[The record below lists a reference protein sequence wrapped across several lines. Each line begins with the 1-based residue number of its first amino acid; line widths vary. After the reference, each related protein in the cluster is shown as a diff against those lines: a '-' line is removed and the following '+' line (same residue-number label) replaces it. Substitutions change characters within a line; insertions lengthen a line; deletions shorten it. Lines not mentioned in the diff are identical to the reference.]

1 MKNQILFRA
10 KSVEKNEWVT
20 GFYTEEYDISVN
32 KEDSNGCIVECGTR
46 NSYSIFNQDNE
57 KTWTE
62 VKKETV
68 GQLFAGM
75 PAINSD
81 KLFQK
86 DIIQVENEKYHLDNF
101 FDWHISYSTIQ
112 KEITL
117 VGNSID
123 NPDLLTD
130 CN

>member
-1 MKNQILFRA
+1 MENQILFRA

-20 GFYTEEYDISVN
+20 GFYIEEHNTPIN
-32 KEDSNGCIVECGTR
+32 KEDGNGDSVECGAYS
-46 NSYSIFNQDNE
+46 SYYIFNPDNE
-57 KTWTE
+57 KIWTE

-75 PAINSD
+75 PATNSD

-86 DIIQVENEKYHLDNF
+86 DIIQVENEKYHMDIF
-101 FDWHISYSTIQ
+101 FDWYISYSTIQ
-112 KEITL
+112 EEIIL
-117 VGNSID
+117 IGNSID
-123 NPDLLTD
+123 NPDLLTG